1 MKYSYD
7 LFCQRKG
14 FTLQNYFV
22 IYPQGT
28 YDDFTTFLKQRNVAP
43 ITEERFNAARNKHLE
58 SVKPQEPIT
67 EVVLEEQA
75 EEEKPKRTRRRR
87 SAKKNTNKISESDS

>member
-1 MKYSYD
+1 MRYSYD

-28 YDDFTTFLKQRNVAP
+28 YDDFTTFLRQRNVAP
-43 ITEERFNAARNKHLE
+43 ITEERFNAAREKYLE
-58 SVKPQEPIT
+58 SIKPEEPIV
-67 EVVLEEQA
+67 EVVLEEEQV
-75 EEEKPKRTRRRR
+75 EEVKPKRTRRRR
-87 SAKKNTNKISESDS
+87 SAKKNTSDIS

>member
-1 MKYSYD
+1 MRYSYD

-28 YDDFTTFLKQRNVAP
+28 YDDFTTFLRQRNVAP
-43 ITEERFNAARNKHLE
+43 ITEERFNAAREKYLE
-58 SVKPQEPIT
+58 SIKSEEPVI
-67 EVVLEEQA
+67 EVVLEEEQV
-75 EEEKPKRTRRRR
+75 EEVKPKRTRRRR
-87 SAKKNTNKISESDS
+87 SAKKNASDIS

>member
-1 MKYSYD
+1 MRYSYD

-28 YDDFTTFLKQRNVAP
+28 YDDFTTFLRQRNVAP
-43 ITEERFNAARNKHLE
+43 IKEERFNAAREKYLE
-58 SVKPQEPIT
+58 SIKPEEPNI
-67 EVVLEEQA
+67 EVVLEEEQV
-75 EEEKPKRTRRRR
+75 EEVKPKRTRRRR
-87 SAKKNTNKISESDS
+87 SAKKNTSDIS

>member
-1 MKYSYD
+1 MRYSYD

-28 YDDFTTFLKQRNVAP
+28 YNDFTTFLRQRNVEP
-43 ITEERFNAARNKHLE
+43 IAEEKFNTAKEKYLE
-58 SVKPQEPIT
+58 SIKPQEPII
-67 EVVLEEQA
+67 EVVLEDQ
-75 EEEKPKRTRRRR
+75 EEVKPKRTRRRR
-87 SAKKNTNKISESDS
+87 SAKKNASDIS

>member
-1 MKYSYD
+1 MRYSYD

-28 YDDFTTFLKQRNVAP
+28 YDDFTTFLRQRNVAP
-43 ITEERFNAARNKHLE
+43 ISEERFNASKEKYLE
-58 SVKPQEPIT
+58 SVKPEEPVI
-67 EVVLEEQA
+67 EVALEEEQV
-75 EEEKPKRTRRRR
+75 EEVKPKRTRRRR
-87 SAKKNTNKISESDS
+87 SAKKNTSDIS

>member
-1 MKYSYD
+1 MRYSYD

-28 YDDFTTFLKQRNVAP
+28 YDDFTTFLRQRNVAP
-43 ITEERFNAARNKHLE
+43 ITEERFNASRKKYLE
-58 SVKPQEPIT
+58 GIKPQEPTI
-67 EVVLEEQA
+67 EVVLEEEQV
-75 EEEKPKRTRRRR
+75 EEVKPKRTRRRR
-87 SAKKNTNKISESDS
+87 SAKKNTSDIS

>member
-1 MKYSYD
+1 MRYSYD

-28 YDDFTTFLKQRNVAP
+28 YDDFTTFLRQRNVAP
-43 ITEERFNAARNKHLE
+43 ITEERFNSAREKYLE
-58 SVKPQEPIT
+58 SIKPEEPTI
-67 EVVLEEQA
+67 EVVLEEEQV
-75 EEEKPKRTRRRR
+75 EEVKPKRTRRRR
-87 SAKKNTNKISESDS
+87 SAKKNASDIS